1 MCSLLP
7 CSPLH
12 APRLACS
19 AAPLLSSYRTVTAKS
34 SIQKSCSSED
44 DFCIIFLVLG
54 SVGLLGSGV
63 FFSILDLQA
72 RRSREMQILR
82 MNPSAPET
90 KNWTKDDP
98 GKTEPGAASQDIA
111 GLSKTGI
118 R

>member
-1 MCSLLP
+1 VFATSLL
-7 CSPLH
+7 
-12 APRLACS
+12 AFACS
-19 AAPLLSSYRTVTAKS
+19 QISLQRRTPSLFDRTVTAKS